1 MKLCRP
7 DSIVDRMLEL
17 NLGGGKCNVIEWIE
31 YQGWKGRGIFEE
43 GGFDA
48 KELAVLVTKQ

>member
-1 MKLCRP
+1 MKLCTP
-7 DSIVDRMLEL
+7 ESIVDRMLEL

-31 YQGWKGRGIFEE
+31 YQGWKRRGIFEE